1 MFSIH
6 HCGGKW
12 ISHVVSISKRV
23 NTLTESLDGCNF
35 NDSLVNITISCDID
49 AEKCWFLNLFTE
61 QPHRELFSACPGR
74 SLLWKRVLTRKEL
87 KCPHDHLSSLYSS
100 SQFTEALCPFACM
113 ASASVYTDSP
123 LSSSSRQPC
132 LSVMIKL
139 GHGRVLGQPLI
150 STSSLDGL
158 GWDEKRHLQGT
169 IHSISITPQIG
180 FLSPTL
186 VIIISQKT
194 A

>member
-1 MFSIH
+1 M
-6 HCGGKW
+6 
-12 ISHVVSISKRV
+12 
-23 NTLTESLDGCNF
+23 
-35 NDSLVNITISCDID
+35 LVLVEVCCRSEC
-49 AEKCWFLNLFTE
+49 
-61 QPHRELFSACPGR
+61 SAH
-74 SLLWKRVLTRKEL
+74 KEL
-87 KCPHDHLSSLYSS
+87 KCPHAHLSSLYSS
-100 SQFTEALCPFACM
+100 SRFTEASCPFACM

-123 LSSSSRQPC
+123 LSSSSPQQPC
-132 LSVMIKL
+132 LSMMIKRR
-139 GHGRVLGQPLI
+139 HGRVLGQPLI